1 MRELARRHPRYGY
14 RRIWALLR
22 REGWRINRKRVY
34 RLWRQEGLRVSR
46 KARKKRRGAAGPN
59 SCVRRPAEHKDHV
72 WAWDFLH
79 DRTSDGRPL
88 KWFTLVDEFTRECL
102 ALEVRRRIT
111 ARAVTMLLAE
121 VIRARGG
128 PVHIRSA
135 NGPEFI
141 AVAIRA
147 SPKADE
153 ARPAGRVVFPA
164 PPWGDCRRLA
174 LRVELPYP
182 LARIR

>member
-1 MRELARRHPRYGY
+1 M
-14 RRIWALLR
+14 R

-121 VIRARGG
+121 VIRARVVRCTSAALTG
-128 PVHIRSA
+128 RSSS
-135 NGPEFI
+135 PSPSC
-141 AVAIRA
+141 A

-164 PPWGDCRRLA
+164 PPWGDCRRRA